1 MQSVLGYG
9 FTSSM
14 IMNPLPVPL
23 LEKTAERCQRS
34 IAHGHVVKNGS
45 RGLNVWQRQAESEQN
60 DPDLKS
66 DSFSS
71 NPAVLFLRKILPT
84 GLSEASSWEIQ

>member
-1 MQSVLGYG
+1 
-9 FTSSM
+9 
-14 IMNPLPVPL
+14 MNPLPVPL
-23 LEKTAERCQRS
+23 LEKTAEKCQRS

-45 RGLNVWQRQAESEQN
+45 RGQAESEQN